1 MDSILEY
8 EDLIYKMISRYKNFD
23 KEDLYQVA
31 MIGLMNAKKNYNRNE
46 NTKFST
52 YAYYYILGEINNYI
66 RDSNPIKISRDL
78 LHLNKCLEHAKE
90 IMAQR
95 LKREPTTEEL
105 SVFLEVPV
113 EKIEEALIATKRVES
128 LDYTY
133 SEEENDLYNSF
144 GQEETKMTED
154 FLDLK
159 SAIQNLPV
167 EDQQLII
174 ARYYT
179 GLTQQETSKSLGMS
193 QVQVSRKETK
203 ILQKLKTT
211 L

>member
-78 LHLNKCLEHAKE
+78 LHLNKSLEHAKE